1 MAGNNSSDR
10 PLLPY
15 EHGLIEAL
23 GVTKEEYLDFIC
35 AKHEYIDAKQGT
47 SLDVRNEAGTVALV
61 LTIVGTLLQVAAA
74 LLAPQPEQAKGQ
86 KLASREQRAVPRF
99 GFNGVQ
105 EVSRYGEPVA
115 LVYTNTSQ
123 NKNGGV
129 RLSTLLLWSA
139 VLSYGGSQFM
149 QLMLS
154 IGAATIEE
162 IAPERTAVGQLP
174 FDQVIRS
181 KAWLYFSDNGPT
193 RYEDFQPIG
202 NVGNNAYKEDPT
214 WYSNSNTVTTAALSH
229 SKRNKRGFSQSY
241 APTTSNTCSITGI
254 VPINT
259 KAIEIRAD
267 GGRDATDY
275 IPIRIS
281 GTEGYWENTLERPI
295 FPRGREIVVTI
306 SSTSN
311 KSIKKNDGRELVQ
324 GILRNAAAVLDDGSL
339 YKLGGA
345 IFRAKKVAYADDR
358 RGEIEFSALKATLV
372 CEEPGPMPSIDYWK
386 AWDGRDEGQDRDK
399 RQEQISSKERKIVRL
414 NEQIEDINEEI
425 DAPLIWYDKK
435 AKDQLKDQRK
445 ILRRKIKDLQ
455 KEINAIQKI
464 QDDSPVLYSSVLERN
479 GTKCLARIEQA
490 TYASVTRCEAIE
502 LSLKLQLFRQVS
514 GRQKKY
520 GTDEDDYGYKNGEN
534 GQQPRTAMFVC
545 EYELNEGG
553 YKTVPYIFCI
563 RGSVQQDIF
572 TYFRFIKKGGGVA
585 EWKFRFTPVIDPEAE
600 SGRRGI
606 NFVGYAYVNA
616 NSKRRQLNQT
626 NAPGINDI
634 LIEFNGFTTTPFS
647 VWPPLNKGPIESMEW
662 ELFNYD
668 VRTQTRYSYEQGA
681 EMTITAV
688 NEQLKD
694 AWSDYSSSLYRGL
707 STLAVHAFAGRGFQ
721 DLRDVTVWV
730 KKGKKVRRLASNPSS
745 YATASQVD
753 AFVASPKLSSSSFAP
768 EIFIDTVLDK
778 DNGIGQYAR
787 IESIEMKRLA
797 EAQAFCERNKL
808 YMDGAIIDPQS
819 WREFWAQA
827 SAFSLLE
834 LATIG
839 GQTTLV
845 PSIPADSTGRIL
857 SDRALPIS
865 MLFNQGNILE
875 GSYKEEFVDYG
886 ASTQDVV
893 ITAIYRDSED
903 DEYFPRN
910 ESITIRLRNANE
922 ALCIRETLDLSQF
935 VTTRRQAVLVARLM
949 CLMRNLSRKAYELQ
963 TLPSEAAIA
972 PGSYV
977 YIDIGQETWDDL
989 HTGSILTGGELNLPV
1004 GGALPERKDGSS
1016 YDFFLY
1022 NGKQNT
1028 ISRSGV
1034 LVKNG
1039 IAASLAKYEGYLFAV
1054 GRKASTLSKRSARVT
1069 DVEMDEEGIV
1079 TIRAIE
1085 HPTDNNGISLIAKRI
1100 VDDSQFV
1107 EE

>member
-1 MAGNNSSDR
+1 MAGNSSNDR

-23 GVTKEEYLDFIC
+23 GVTKQEYLDFIC
-35 AKHEYIDAKQGT
+35 AKQEYIDAKQGT
-47 SLDVRNEAGTVALV
+47 IFDARNEAGTVALV
-61 LTIVGTLLQVAAA
+61 LTIIGTILQVAAA
-74 LLAPQPEQAKGQ
+74 LLAPQPEQPRGQ
-86 KLASREQRAVPRF
+86 GRNTREQRAVPRF

-105 EVSRYGEPVA
+105 EVSRYGEPVG
-115 LVYTNTSQ
+115 LVYTNTDQ
-123 NKNGGV
+123 NRNGGV

-154 IGAATIEE
+154 IGASTIEE
-162 IAPERTAVGQLP
+162 IKPERTAVGQLP
-174 FDQVIRS
+174 FDQVVRS

-193 RYEDFQPIG
+193 SYQDFTPIG
-202 NVGNNAYKEDPT
+202 GIAANAFKEDPT
-214 WYSNSNTVTTAALSH
+214 WYGNSANVTTAALSH
-229 SKRNKRGFSQSY
+229 AKANKKGFSQSY

-259 KAIEIRAD
+259 KAIELKGN
-267 GGRDATDY
+267 GGRDPTDFV
-275 IPIRIS
+275 PITIN
-281 GTEGYWENTLERPI
+281 GTQGYWEGTKNRPN
-295 FPRGREIVVTI
+295 FPEGGEIVVTI
-306 SSTSN
+306 LSTTSN
-311 KSIKKNDGRELVQ
+311 KLKGADGREAIES
-324 GILRNAAAVLDDGSL
+324 ILRNAAAVFDDGSL

-345 IFRAKKVAYADDR
+345 IFRAKKVAYTDDR
-358 RGEIEFSALKATLV
+358 RGEIEFSSLKATLV
-372 CEEPGPMPSIDYWK
+372 CETSGPMPSIDYDE
-386 AWDGRDEGQDRDK
+386 AWNGKDADQDRVK
-399 RQEQISSKERKIVRL
+399 QLEQISEKEKSIVL
-414 NEQIEDINEEI
+414 LEQQITDINEDLDASFFYDRKQKKELREKRKGLQQKIKTLQTEI
-425 DAPLIWYDKK
+425 DAL
-435 AKDQLKDQRK
+435 QEK
-445 ILRRKIKDLQ
+445 ID
-455 KEINAIQKI
+455 N
-464 QDDSPVLYSSVLERN
+464 SPILYSSVLERN
-479 GTKCLARIEQA
+479 GTKCLARIDQA
-490 TYASVTRCEAIE
+490 AYSSVTKCEAIE
-502 LSLKLQLFRQVS
+502 LSLKLQLFRQVN
-514 GRQKKY
+514 GRQRKY

-534 GQQPRTAMFVC
+534 GQQPRTAMFTC
-545 EYELNEGG
+545 EYALDNDQ
-553 YKTVPYIFCI
+553 YKTIPYVFCI

-572 TYFRFIKKGGGVA
+572 TYFRFIKLGGGTA
-585 EWKFRFTPVIDPEAE
+585 EWKIRLTPVTDPEAE
-600 SGRRGI
+600 AGRRGI

-616 NSKRRQLNQT
+616 NSRKRQLNSS
-626 NAPGINDI
+626 NAPGVNNIV
-634 LIEFNGFTTTPFS
+634 IEFNGFVVTPFS
-647 VWPPLNKGPIESMEW
+647 AWPPLNKGPKDSMEW

-668 VRTQTRYSYEQGA
+668 VRTQTRYSYEQA
-681 EMTITAV
+681 PELTIAAV

-694 AWSDYSSSLYRGL
+694 KWSDYNASLYRGL

-730 KKGKKVRRLASNPSS
+730 EKGKKVRALSNNANNYAS
-745 YATASQVD
+745 AAQVD
-753 AFVASPKLSSSSFAP
+753 AFVASPKARSSSYAP

-787 IESIEMKRLA
+787 IESINMPRLA
-797 EAQAFCERNKL
+797 EAQAFCQRNKL
-808 YMDGAIIDPQS
+808 FMDGAIIDPQS

-845 PSIPADSTGRIL
+845 PSVPADGNGRIL
-857 SDRALPIS
+857 SDRPLPIS
-865 MLFNQGNILE
+865 TLFNQGNILE

-886 ASTQDVV
+886 ASTQDVIV
-893 ITAIYRDSED
+893 TAIYRDSES

-910 ESITIRLRNANE
+910 ESVTLRLKSANE

-935 VTTRRQAVLVARLM
+935 VTTRNQAVYVARLM

-963 TLPSEAAIA
+963 TLPSEASIA

-989 HTGSILTGGELNLPV
+989 HTGSILTGGELNLPI
-1004 GGALPERKDGSS
+1004 GGELPEKAGGSL

-1028 ISRSGV
+1028 FNKQNV
-1034 LVKNG
+1034 LVRNG
-1039 IAASLAKYEGYLFAV
+1039 IADSLAKYEGYLFAV
-1054 GRKASTLSKRSARVT
+1054 GRKSSKLSKRSARVI

-1079 TIRAIE
+1079 TVKAVE
-1085 HPTDNNGISLIAKRI
+1085 HPTDNSGISLIAKRI
-1100 VDDSQFV
+1100 VDASQFV